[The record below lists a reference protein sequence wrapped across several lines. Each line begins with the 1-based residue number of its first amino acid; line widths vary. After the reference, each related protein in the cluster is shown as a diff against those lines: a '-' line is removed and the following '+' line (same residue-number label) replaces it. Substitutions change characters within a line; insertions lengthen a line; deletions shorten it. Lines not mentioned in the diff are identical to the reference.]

1 MGDFWSF
8 KHHKVIE
15 NRRLDLLPCLD
26 RLFRRLRFRWLNWN
40 SLKGDQGKAAPNPIV
55 SIIRW
60 LKIRNPLLKLRVVCF
75 MHKGRCSKMQ
85 TDPNLRCEKTTN
97 ILNVSIFILSIFLW
111 TFSDLCDHLII
122 IHIWPFFF
130 YISRL

>member
-1 MGDFWSF
+1 
-8 KHHKVIE
+8 
-15 NRRLDLLPCLD
+15 
-26 RLFRRLRFRWLNWN
+26 
-40 SLKGDQGKAAPNPIV
+40 
-55 SIIRW
+55 
-60 LKIRNPLLKLRVVCF
+60 
-75 MHKGRCSKMQ
+75 MQ

-130 YISRL
+130 TYLGCKRKMRYFKALFICLVLKREW